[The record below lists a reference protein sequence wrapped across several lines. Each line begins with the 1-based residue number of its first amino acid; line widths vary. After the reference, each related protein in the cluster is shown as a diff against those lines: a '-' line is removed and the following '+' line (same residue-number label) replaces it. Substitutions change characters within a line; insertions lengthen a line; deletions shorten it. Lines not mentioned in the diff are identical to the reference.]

1 MNKNT
6 LTGLLL
12 MAALLIGFSWYNQP
26 SKEEVEAHQRQQDS
40 IATAAAAAQKQ
51 MLEAEEAR
59 REAAEAAA
67 KGDTTALF
75 YAALNGS
82 EEQIELRNGKLAL
95 TFSTKGGTLSSAR
108 ILGFKDRNGA
118 EDVTLF
124 TPADELPHRGQ
135 GRQHRHARP
144 ILHPLRT
151 D

>member
-26 SKEEVEAHQRQQDS
+26 SKEEAEAYQRQQDS

-67 KGDTTALF
+67 DGAAYNLAGQKVNAGYKGLV
-75 YAALNGS
+75 
-82 EEQIELRNGKLAL
+82 IKNGK
-95 TFSTKGGTLSSAR
+95 KV
-108 ILGFKDRNGA
+108 IVK
-118 EDVTLF
+118 
-124 TPADELPHRGQ
+124 
-135 GRQHRHARP
+135 
-144 ILHPLRT
+144 
-151 D
+151 